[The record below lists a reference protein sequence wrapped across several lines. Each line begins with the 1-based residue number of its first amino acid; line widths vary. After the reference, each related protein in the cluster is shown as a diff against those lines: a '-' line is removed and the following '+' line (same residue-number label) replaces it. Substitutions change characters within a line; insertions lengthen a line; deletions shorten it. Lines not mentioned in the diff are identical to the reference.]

1 MTTPTILL
9 IDDDPTLLELLSSHL
24 QTAGYHPLTARD
36 GASGLK
42 LVEESAPDLVVLDV
56 MMPNMNGW
64 EVCERLRQR
73 SHLPIIML
81 TAKGEEIDKLRGFRL
96 GVDDYVTKPFS
107 FAELVAR
114 VGAVLSRVAH
124 SPLPTHTLTSGD
136 LTIDFEQRRVMVKEH
151 LIELTPTEYRLI
163 ETLARHANRTVPTE
177 MLLTE
182 VWGHDYVGEVEQ
194 VKHYIWTLRKKIEI
208 DPGDPKHLITERG
221 FGYRFE

>member
-9 IDDDPTLLELLSSHL
+9 IDDDPTLLEALSSHL
-24 QTAGYHPLTARD
+24 QTAGYRPLTARD

-96 GVDDYVTKPFS
+96 RRGRLCDEAFLICRVGRACWRRLVSRRTLS
-107 FAELVAR
+107 FAN
-114 VGAVLSRVAH
+114 S
-124 SPLPTHTLTSGD
+124 
-136 LTIDFEQRRVMVKEH
+136 
-151 LIELTPTEYRLI
+151 
-163 ETLARHANRTVPTE
+163 
-177 MLLTE
+177 
-182 VWGHDYVGEVEQ
+182 YVDE
-194 VKHYIWTLRKKIEI
+194 
-208 DPGDPKHLITERG
+208 
-221 FGYRFE
+221 